1 MPLINP
7 IFGLPTSTVERLNE
21 ADKKN
26 GQRERSRGKNP
37 ASQKKEDVGT
47 YEVNATDQS
56 SLEVLELSQPID
68 SETVVELLEE
78 LVKTEDLP
86 ETQAATVS
94 SVYEH
99 VKKPTGPIKIVREI

>member
-26 GQRERSRGKNP
+26 GQRERSRGKS
-37 ASQKKEDVGT
+37 ASSQKKEDIDT
-47 YEVNATDQS
+47 SEVNATEQS
-56 SLEVLELSQPID
+56 SLEVQELSQPID

-86 ETQAATVS
+86 ETQAAAVS

-99 VKKPTGPIKIVREI
+99 VKKPTGPVKVVREI